1 LNPQY
6 SYLYIPDTDF
16 SSFTAKVN
24 SIAGKTVC
32 TSRNNYCRFS
42 TKCDQIK
49 GSDYDM
55 TIKMGDPDVSID
67 YKIFGGDLLISG
79 RDLGLDDDN
88 CFMAVFRSKQ
98 S

>member
-1 LNPQY
+1 
-6 SYLYIPDTDF
+6 
-16 SSFTAKVN
+16 
-24 SIAGKTVC
+24 
-32 TSRNNYCRFS
+32 
-42 TKCDQIK
+42 
-49 GSDYDM
+49 M